1 MVLTALTI
9 EQIKVQYPNSWVLVG
24 DPQMR
29 EDHFVGAV
37 IDMILSAVPIYHS
50 KDKREIAYNI
60 KKLKN
65 GYQKTACIFTG
76 EMPKNRKF
84 WL

>member
-1 MVLTALTI
+1 MEILTI
-9 EQIKVQYPNSWVLVG
+9 DQIKAQYPNEWVLVG
-24 DPQMR
+24 NPQIR
-29 EDHFVGAV
+29 EDDFVGAV
-37 IDMILSAVPIYHS
+37 IDMIQYGIPIYHS

-60 KKLKN
+60 KKLRK
-65 GYQKTACIFTG
+65 GYKKTACIFTG

>member
-1 MVLTALTI
+1 METLTI
-9 EQIKVQYPNSWVLVG
+9 DQIKAQYPNEWVLVG
-24 DPQMR
+24 NPQIR
-29 EDHFVGAV
+29 EDNFVGAV
-37 IDMILSAVPIYHS
+37 IDMIQHGIPIYHS

-60 KKLKN
+60 KKLRK
-65 GYQKTACIFTG
+65 GYKKTACIFTG